1 MGIDLER
8 RTAHF
13 VRNLHAR
20 ESMRLGWYRQLR
32 VKRERREK
40 VQYLRERKARHE
52 AFLKDLLRRRGLS
65 PAWYARLFYL
75 AGHCFGFFTAFLPE
89 KWAVKIESTL
99 ENWLYLRYQDY
110 LRKMKLDK
118 SMRSMVE
125 SVQLKR
131 FAHNEPGPDVFNL
144 LEQIIEE
151 EKGIRVK
158 G

>member
-1 MGIDLER
+1 MAIDLER

-32 VKRERREK
+32 VKQDRREK
-40 VQYLRERKARHE
+40 VQYLRERKSRHE

-89 KWAVKIESTL
+89 KWAVKIENTL
-99 ENWLYLRYQDY
+99 ESWLFLRYKDY
-110 LRKMKLDK
+110 LRRMRLDK
-118 SMRSMVE
+118 SMKSMIE

-131 FAHNEPGPDVFNL
+131 FDHNEPAPDVLLL
-144 LEQIIEE
+144 LEKIIKEE
-151 EKGIRVK
+151 GELRV
-158 G
+158 GN